1 MQICIS
7 HNHFGNQ
14 IRMFYWISGHVV
26 SSSSITCFSSLSHLL
41 LASFVSHSISTEI
54 SSTFS
59 AMGSSSSFFTTQIRQ
74 KSTAPLSEQK
84 GQSSHLS
91 PLDLSTSSISTSSMF
106 EPVRGQ
112 ASDSIRL
119 FSTIKGFLASVSS
132 QKSFQSHSLINPFK
146 HL

>member
-14 IRMFYWISGHVV
+14 IRMFYYISGHVV
-26 SSSSITCFSSLSHLL
+26 SFSSITCFSSLSHLL
-41 LASFVSHSISTEI
+41 LVSFVSHSISTEI

-59 AMGSSSSFFTTQIRQ
+59 AMGSSSSY
-74 KSTAPLSEQK
+74 
-84 GQSSHLS
+84 LS